1 MIIFSIIVLAARLYA
16 AAWDTAPPAEVA
28 PAPVLVVHEALRA
41 GVPPEAAFAV
51 AWRESRFRWWRVS
64 GAGCVGPMQVQP
76 RYHCQSPDCG
86 GTWGAVRAGV
96 GVLAEYG
103 HDRDGLRAYNCGRGG
118 ARRSPE
124 CGAGYAD
131 SVLRL
136 VARLRG
142 VTR

>member
-1 MIIFSIIVLAARLYA
+1 MITLSTITLAARLYA
-16 AAWDTAPPAEVA
+16 ATWDTAPPEEVA

-51 AWRESRFRWWRVS
+51 AWRESRFRDRVS
-64 GAGCVGPMQVQP
+64 GAGCIGPMQVQP

-86 GTWGAVRAGV
+86 GTWGAIRAGV
-96 GVLAEYG
+96 AVLAEYG
-103 HDRDGLRAYNCGRGG
+103 HDRDGLRSYNCGRGG
-118 ARRSPE
+118 ARSNPT

-136 VARLRG
+136 ASHLRG
-142 VTR
+142 INR